1 MTPSSLPIPDHTM
14 EPDTAASANA
24 KLEGTSK
31 DQPLGPTMPYSKEE
45 SVTTAVSM
53 APDADKEKSEPVA
66 EYVTGVKLA
75 VIVAAVSVAS
85 FLMLLD
91 TMIVSTAIPRITDEF
106 HSLADV
112 GWYASAYQFGQ

>member
-1 MTPSSLPIPDHTM
+1 MS
-14 EPDTAASANA
+14 ASKADS
-24 KLEGTSK
+24 E
-31 DQPLGPTMPYSKEE
+31 
-45 SVTTAVSM
+45 TTAVSV
-53 APDADKEKSEPVA
+53 APHADSEKPEPSA
-66 EYVTGVKLA
+66 EYVTGLKLA

-91 TMIVSTAIPRITDEF
+91 TMIVSTAIPRITDDF

>member
-1 MTPSSLPIPDHTM
+1 M
-14 EPDTAASANA
+14 EPGTATNA
-24 KLEGTSK
+24 TVKLNEETSK
-31 DQPLGPTMPYSKEE
+31 EQPTMSASKADSE
-45 SVTTAVSM
+45 TTAVSM
-53 APDADKEKSEPVA
+53 APTADNEKQEPSA
-66 EYVTGVKLA
+66 EYVTGLKLA

-91 TMIVSTAIPRITDEF
+91 TMIVSTAIPRITDQF

>member
-1 MTPSSLPIPDHTM
+1 MTSLPIPDHTL
-14 EPDTAASANA
+14 EPETATSGTV
-24 KLEGTSK
+24 KLNEETPK
-31 DQPLGPTMPYSKEE
+31 EQPTMSVSKADSE
-45 SVTTAVSM
+45 TTAVSV
-53 APDADKEKSEPVA
+53 APNADSEKPEPSA
-66 EYVTGVKLA
+66 EYVTGLKLA

-91 TMIVSTAIPRITDEF
+91 TMIVSTAIPRITDDF